1 MNADRELHREFE
13 IKPDVESGIE
23 SAEESGREPAGEF
36 EVKPD
41 KRTREILRY
50 LGDQKG
56 REQED
61 KAVLELISSCV
72 AELEAGISPKHIYRE
87 FPLQVSGETIDG
99 GCFQTKS
106 KALGKNLK
114 DCESIILFAATLGT
128 GADYLLGRYS
138 RIKMSRAVVMQAAA
152 TALLEEYCDQIC
164 RQLSE
169 EYEKQERFLRP
180 RFSPGYGDFS
190 LEVQPKLLD
199 ALEAGKRL
207 GIKLTDSL
215 LMLPSKSV
223 TAVIGVSKIPGKCRV
238 QGCEACLKEDC
249 LYRR

>member
-1 MNADRELHREFE
+1 MNEETELNRESRIKSGVEYDR
-13 IKPDVESGIE
+13 E
-23 SAEESGREPAGEF
+23 SAEESVG
-36 EVKPD
+36 KHD
-41 KRTREILRY
+41 KRIREILRY

-56 REQED
+56 KEQED

-152 TALLEEYCDQIC
+152 TALLEEYCDRIC
-164 RQLSE
+164 RQLSK

-223 TAVIGVSKIPGKCRV
+223 TAVLGVSKIPGKCRV
-238 QGCEACLKEDC
+238 QGCEVCLKEDC